1 MLNKTLLIGNLTADP
16 QKFNF
21 QNSSLCKFSIGVQS
35 TYKNEE
41 PLFIE
46 INCWNKTA
54 ENCEKYLKKGSKVLI
69 EGRLKLEKW
78 IDKNQNKKQ
87 KIAVVADSVKF
98 MPSSNSSEESIKEV
112 EQVKNHIQE
121 KSSQTEEKTVNYTEE
136 EDEELLRS
144 IPF

>member
-46 INCWNKTA
+46 INC
-54 ENCEKYLKKGSKVLI
+54 
-69 EGRLKLEKW
+69 LE
-78 IDKNQNKKQ
+78 
-87 KIAVVADSVKF
+87 
-98 MPSSNSSEESIKEV
+98 
-112 EQVKNHIQE
+112 
-121 KSSQTEEKTVNYTEE
+121 
-136 EDEELLRS
+136 
-144 IPF
+144 